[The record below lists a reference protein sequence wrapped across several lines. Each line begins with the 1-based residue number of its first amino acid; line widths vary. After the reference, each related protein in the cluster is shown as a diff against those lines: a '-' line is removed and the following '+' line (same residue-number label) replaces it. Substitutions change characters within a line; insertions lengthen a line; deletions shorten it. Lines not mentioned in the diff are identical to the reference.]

1 MTARQV
7 RIVLDTSAIVA
18 YTRGSIDVGEVIA
31 EVDDERAAAALP
43 VLCLV
48 EATQH
53 IVDAGHLDLLVNHSA
68 TVVIAA
74 EARDWRALAEGHERV
89 GGWTPPRPF
98 SPRPAG
104 GVKSSAGSQAFT
116 AVCPTVGRSFRFDI
130 QPAL

>member
-74 EARDWRALAEGHERV
+74 EARDWRALAEVHERV
-89 GGWTPPRPF
+89 GRLDAT
-98 SPRPAG
+98 
-104 GVKSSAGSQAFT
+104 T
-116 AVCPTVGRSFRFDI
+116 AVLAAARRRCQVLSR
-130 QPAL
+130 QPGLYGGLSNGGPIIPI